1 MLGWNLTDDFA
12 RNNCTVHT
20 FWLAPSIYS
29 LIFLYN
35 ILSLSG
41 GGRRPF
47 HLSRHPSHH
56 PSSSSWKKK
65 MMEEEEEEKL
75 L

>member
-41 GGRRPF
+41 GGRPFPSIRPVI
-47 HLSRHPSHH
+47 RPIIQVPHPGRRR
-56 PSSSSWKKK
+56 
-65 MMEEEEEEKL
+65 
-75 L
+75 